1 MSSETP
7 SVTARGDAIVRT
19 EPDEALLWVTLSAL
33 RSESPDALADVAARA
48 EILISL
54 LDEMGISAA
63 DRSTSGVTVQEEFEH
78 TQDGRRSLGQ
88 RATSVT
94 SIRVTE
100 LKLIGE
106 LISRTTGEVGAHV
119 AGPQWQIAPGNPARL
134 EAARQAAADG
144 RRKARAYAEALGAG
158 LGRLIEVSE
167 PENPSVVMRASKAM
181 SAGAMGAPMPIEP
194 GEMEVSASVRV
205 TFALNV
211 GGPAA

>member
-1 MSSETP
+1 MAT
-7 SVTARGDAIVRT
+7 VTARGDAIVRT
-19 EPDEALLWVTLSAL
+19 EPDEAMLWVTLSAL
-33 RSESPDALADVAARA
+33 RSESPSALADVAARSA
-48 EILISL
+48 ILMSL
-54 LDEMGISAA
+54 LDELRIDAA

-78 TQDGRRSLGQ
+78 NKEGRQSLGQ

-94 SIRVTE
+94 SIRLTE
-100 LKLIGE
+100 LGLIGQ
-106 LISRTTGEVGAHV
+106 LISRATSEVAAQV
-119 AGPQWQIAPGNPARL
+119 SGPQWQIALGNPARL

-158 LGRLIEVSE
+158 LGRLIEVTE
-167 PENPSVVMRASKAM
+167 PENVHGPIRMAKA
-181 SAGAMGAPMPIEP
+181 AAMGGPMPVEP